1 MALDP
6 SPAARTCATRGAV
19 GVVAIGRNEGA
30 RLVRCL
36 QSVLRAADH
45 VVYVDSGSSDGSMEL
60 ARQLGAQVV
69 ELDLSIPFTAA
80 RARNQGLR
88 SLLGMAQG
96 VEFVQFIDGD
106 CEVADKWLDEALA
119 FMAAHPDVAVA
130 CGRRRERDPARSVYN
145 RLCDQEWDTPIGDAK
160 ACGGDALMRIAVLR
174 AVSGFRD
181 ELIAGEE
188 PELCVR
194 IRAAGWRVH
203 RLDVEMTLHDASIT
217 RFSQWWRRVR
227 RGGHAFA
234 EGAHLHGVTPERHWV
249 REARSAWLWGL
260 VLPLGL
266 VAASAVYPPAALVF
280 LVYPVQVLRIAARMH
295 GPAGWRLTRA
305 GFLVLGKFAEAIGLL
320 EFHWRRLR
328 GARARL
334 IEYK

>member
-1 MALDP
+1 MLLDP
-6 SPAARTCATRGAV
+6 PLAAPERVARAAV

-30 RLVRCL
+30 RLGRCL
-36 QSVLRAADH
+36 RSVLRAADF
-45 VVYVDSGSSDGSMEL
+45 VVYVDSGSSDGSIEL
-60 ARQLGAQVV
+60 ARHLGAQVV

-88 SLLGMAQG
+88 SLLGL
-96 VEFVQFIDGD
+96 EPRLESVQFIDGD
-106 CEVADKWLDEALA
+106 CEMADNWLDEALA
-119 FMAAHPDVAVA
+119 FMAAHPNVAVA
-130 CGRRRERDPARSVYN
+130 CGRRRERAPARSVYN

-160 ACGGDALMRIAVLR
+160 ACGGDALMRIAMLR
-174 AVSGFRD
+174 AVGGFRD

-203 RLDVEMTLHDASIT
+203 RLDAEMTLHDAAIT

-260 VLPLGL
+260 ALPLGL
-266 VAASAVYPPAALVF
+266 VAASAVYPPAVLVF